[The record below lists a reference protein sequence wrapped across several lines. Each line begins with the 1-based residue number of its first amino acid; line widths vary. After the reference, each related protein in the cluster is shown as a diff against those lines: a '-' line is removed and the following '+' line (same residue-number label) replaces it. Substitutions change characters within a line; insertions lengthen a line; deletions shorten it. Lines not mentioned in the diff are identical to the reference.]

1 MAAPGGRKRA
11 GQPAAGPGGS
21 NDPEH
26 RTRREGSEDDEDRRD
41 RALNR
46 MTVLLALAGL
56 AACGQGAD
64 TGAGDA
70 DAAEGEVAS
79 EVEAASQ
86 PGDTSAAPPRPDVD
100 DPDIVPEPTGADAAA
115 DSVAAEG
122 DVADTIA
129 PDTSQ
134 SLGPPLRIPGGTEVT
149 VTSDF
154 DISTD
159 EYDVGDAVIATVVEE
174 VVARDGTVL
183 IPQGVKLLGR
193 VEAATGS
200 GGVGELPVL
209 ELSFETLSA
218 WSFERPIETLVT
230 HTPVTID
237 PEADRARRQ
246 AGGRD
251 AMRVLPGRITAGSI
265 IMLQLREAVFVPR
278 DAPMWLLWD
287 SLGVEGVR
295 DSLLR
300 LDTVPG
306 VDTVLRRNGVE
317 P

>member
-1 MAAPGGRKRA
+1 M
-11 GQPAAGPGGS
+11 
-21 NDPEH
+21 
-26 RTRREGSEDDEDRRD
+26 
-41 RALNR
+41 NR
-46 MTVLLALAGL
+46 ITVLLALTAL

-70 DAAEGEVAS
+70 AADEVAS

-100 DPDIVPEPTGADAAA
+100 DPDIVPEPAGADPVA
-115 DSVAAEG
+115 DTVAGEG

-129 PDTSQ
+129 PDTTL
-134 SLGPPLRIPGGTEVT
+134 SLGPPLRIPAGTEVT

-159 EYDVGDAVIATVVEE
+159 EYDVGDAVIATVVQE
-174 VVARDGTVL
+174 VVGQDGTVL
-183 IPQGVKLLGR
+183 IPPGVKLLGR

-246 AGGRD
+246 ARGRD

-278 DAPMWLLWD
+278 DAPMWLLGD

-295 DSLLR
+295 DSLMR
-300 LDTVPG
+300 VDTVPQVDTVPG
-306 VDTVLRRNGVE
+306 PGHARGDASVGAAA
-317 P
+317 